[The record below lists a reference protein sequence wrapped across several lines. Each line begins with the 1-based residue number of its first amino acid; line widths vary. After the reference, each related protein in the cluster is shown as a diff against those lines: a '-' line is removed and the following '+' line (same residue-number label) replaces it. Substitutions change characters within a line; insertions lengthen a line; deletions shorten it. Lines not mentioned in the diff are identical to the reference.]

1 VLTLFT
7 VPKPFEGHIG
17 VIQRN
22 AIQSWRALGPAC
34 QIFLCG
40 DEVGTEDAASSLGV
54 DRIPEVERNAFG
66 TPLLSS
72 IFAAVEARADR
83 PLLGYVNADILLLSD
98 FSDAVRRIA
107 AARRRFLMVGQRWD
121 LDVTEPLDF
130 QSPGAEQKLRALVDR
145 SGTLH
150 PPSGSDYFVFP
161 RGALGP
167 LPPFAVGR
175 PGWDNWMIYRARS
188 LQWPVVDA
196 TESARIV
203 HQNHGYTHV
212 KQGTGD
218 AWEGPEADRNRELI
232 GPGERIFT
240 LADVTHRLTPKG
252 LKRALSPAH
261 LKRRL
266 RTMAVF
272 HPALGRVYRMLRPAA
287 RG

>member
-1 VLTLFT
+1 VLTIFT

-22 AIQSWRALGPAC
+22 AVRSWRALRPAC
-34 QIFLCG
+34 QVILCG
-40 DEVGTEDAASSLGV
+40 DERGTKEAAASLGA
-54 DRIPEVERNAFG
+54 DCIPDIERNSFG

-72 IFAAVEARADR
+72 VFAAVESRAEH
-83 PLLGYVNADILLLSD
+83 PLLCYVNTDILLLSD
-98 FSDAVRRIA
+98 FVDAARKVA
-107 AARRRFLMVGQRWD
+107 AAKRRFLMVGQRWD
-121 LDVTEPLDF
+121 LDVAEPLDF
-130 QSPGAEQKLRALVDR
+130 EGGWEARLRGLVE
-145 SGTLH
+145 SAGTLH

-188 LQWPVVDA
+188 LKWPVVDA
-196 TESARIV
+196 TEVARIV
-203 HQNHGYTHV
+203 HQNHAYGHV

-218 AWEGPEADRNRELI
+218 AWEGPEADRNLELI
-232 GPGERIFT
+232 GAGERIFT
-240 LADVTHRLTPKG
+240 LADVTHRLTPGG

-272 HPALGRVYRMLRPAA
+272 HPVLGRVYRLLRPAA
-287 RG
+287 SRS